1 MEVSG
6 AVLAGG
12 RGTRLGQDKALVE
25 VGGEPLLARVVGR
38 LAQVCA
44 EVLVVGRTAGPPLP
58 APAKFVLD
66 LIPGQ
71 AALGGL
77 YTALSAA
84 ACPLVI
90 VVACDMPFV
99 DPTLLRFLL
108 GLMGDGVDAV
118 VPLVRGEPQPLHAVY
133 SRACAEVAAA
143 QIMMGDLKMARL
155 LDRLRVRYVAEA
167 ELRAV
172 DPELRSFFN
181 INTPADLELAR
192 TLAGGR
198 AR

>member
-44 EVLVVGRTAGPPLP
+44 EVLVVGRAAGPPLP

-77 YTALSAA
+77 YTAVSAA

-108 GLMGDGVDAV
+108 GFTGDGVDAV

-133 SRACAEVAAA
+133 SRACAGGAAA
-143 QIMMGDLKMARL
+143 QIMTGDLKMAKL

-192 TLAGGR
+192 SLAGGQ

>member
-25 VGGEPLLARVVGR
+25 VGGESLLARVVGR

-44 EVLVVGRTAGPPLP
+44 EVLVVGRVTGPPLP
-58 APAKFVLD
+58 APARFVPD

-99 DPTLLRFLL
+99 EPTLLRFLL
-108 GLMGDGVDAV
+108 GLFGDGVDAV
-118 VPLVRGEPQPLHAVY
+118 VPLVGQEPQPLHAVY
-133 SRACAEVAAA
+133 SRTCAAA
-143 QIMMGDLKMARL
+143 AATQVATGDLKVARL
-155 LDRLRVRYVAEA
+155 LQRLRVRYVAEA
-167 ELRAV
+167 QLRVV

-192 TLAGGR
+192 SLVGGW
-198 AR
+198 AH

>member
-1 MEVSG
+1 M
-6 AVLAGG
+6 
-12 RGTRLGQDKALVE
+12 
-25 VGGEPLLARVVGR
+25 
-38 LAQVCA
+38 
-44 EVLVVGRTAGPPLP
+44 
-58 APAKFVLD
+58 
-66 LIPGQ
+66 
-71 AALGGL
+71 
-77 YTALSAA
+77 
-84 ACPLVI
+84 VI

-99 DPTLLRFLL
+99 DPALLGFLL
-108 GLMGDGVDAV
+108 GLVGDGVDAV

-133 SRACAEVAAA
+133 SRACAGAAAA
-143 QIMMGDLKMARL
+143 QIMTGDLKMAKL

-192 TLAGGR
+192 SLAGSQ